1 MDDREGM
8 RGSIVFRELG
18 IEELMTNLNTARLEL
33 MYQDFKGENWMAKA
47 VFGLSVT
54 FGEETQPG

>member
-1 MDDREGM
+1 M